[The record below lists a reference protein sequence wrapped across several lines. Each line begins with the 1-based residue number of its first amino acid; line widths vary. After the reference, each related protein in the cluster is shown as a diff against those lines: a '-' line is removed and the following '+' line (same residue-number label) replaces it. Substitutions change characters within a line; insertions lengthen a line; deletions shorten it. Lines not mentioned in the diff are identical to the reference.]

1 MENFHRMRQCVAGVY
16 QTINLS
22 VDFSD
27 LLVYLS
33 QAVFALAASDGQGL
47 GFQTAHDAG
56 VTFDQS

>member
-1 MENFHRMRQCVAGVY
+1 MRQCVAGVY

-47 GFQTAHDAG
+47 GFKTAENASSILDQT
-56 VTFDQS
+56 